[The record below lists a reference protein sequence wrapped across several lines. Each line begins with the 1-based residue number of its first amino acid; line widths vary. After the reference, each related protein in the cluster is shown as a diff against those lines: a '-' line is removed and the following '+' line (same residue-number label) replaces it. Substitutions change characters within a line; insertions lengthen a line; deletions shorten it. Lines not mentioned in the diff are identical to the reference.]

1 MPSTF
6 VTIPPCLRTQNPI
19 RKRTGLGEQGS
30 INLSIRPFSTLGD
43 GYNFLSASSL
53 LNRGASSLLSLITSC
68 TLKAATDS
76 CGQNMWSFKKIQ
88 LLQDGACARCVL
100 KITHLLRALG
110 MRNHLEKTMYSCAAS
125 KHVSIPWVK
134 TAHRSWV
141 SQLAINYTTYL

>member
-1 MPSTF
+1 MLSTF

-19 RKRTGLGEQGS
+19 RKRTGLGEHGS

-68 TLKAATDS
+68 TLKAVTDY
-76 CGQNMWSFKKIQ
+76 CGQNMWSFQKKIQ

-100 KITHLLRALG
+100 KIAHLLRALG
-110 MRNHLEKTMYSCAAS
+110 MRNHLEKTMYSCATS

-141 SQLAINYTTYL
+141 SQLAINYTT